1 VAEAFPQLR
10 LQELEAGMPALT
22 PHCGGVMAEAAAVC
36 FEDRSHAPGVII
48 GVRCVD
54 AQKFAIHW
62 PAVTEQQRRTYN
74 DLPWATEMGA
84 YGVAILIVRA
94 LTGKK
99 AIERSK
105 KGPGF
110 DYWVGDTD
118 DNELIFSNKA
128 RLEVSGILNGTDSE
142 IAGRLKIKKA
152 QVEVSN
158 HLGVPAYVAIIE
170 FGQPKA
176 LLEMK

>member
-1 VAEAFPQLR
+1 
-10 LQELEAGMPALT
+10 MPGLT
-22 PHCGGVMAEAAAVC
+22 TYCGGVMAEAAAVC
-36 FEDRSHAPGVII
+36 FEDRSHVPGVII

-54 AQKFAIHW
+54 AKNFAIHW
-62 PAVTEQQRRTYN
+62 AAVTEQQRRTYN

-99 AIERSK
+99 AIERSR
-105 KGPGF
+105 KGTGF

-128 RLEVSGILNGTDSE
+128 RLEVSGILSGTDGE
-142 IAGRLKIKKA
+142 IAGRLKIKNA
-152 QVEVSN
+152 QVEISK

-170 FGQPKA
+170 FGQ
-176 LLEMK
+176 

>member
-10 LQELEAGMPALT
+10 LQDLEAGMPALT

-36 FEDRSHAPGVII
+36 FEDRSHATGVIMS
-48 GVRCVD
+48 VRAVD
-54 AQKFAIHW
+54 VKQFTIHW
-62 PAVTEQQRRTYN
+62 PAVTDQQRRTYN

-84 YGVAILIVRA
+84 YGVAILIVKA
-94 LTGKK
+94 VTGKK
-99 AIERSK
+99 AIERSW

-110 DYWVGDTD
+110 DYWVGETD
-118 DNELIFSNKA
+118 DDELIFSNMA

-142 IAGRLKIKKA
+142 IARRLKSKNA
-152 QVEVSN
+152 QVQVSN
-158 HLGVPAYVAIIE
+158 NLGVPAFVAIVE

-176 LLEMK
+176 HLEME